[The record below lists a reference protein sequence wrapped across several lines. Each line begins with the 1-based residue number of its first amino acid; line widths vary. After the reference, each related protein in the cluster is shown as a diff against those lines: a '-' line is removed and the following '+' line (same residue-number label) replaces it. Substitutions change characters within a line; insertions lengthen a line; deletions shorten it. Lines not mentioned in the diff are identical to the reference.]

1 MALKGAGQMFNLVQH
16 RKIWYIIS
24 LLVILPGLISMVT
37 QGFNLGI
44 DFTGGNLVEVRL
56 EQGVKIEQVRSVV
69 EELDYAAANNIQQS
83 GTSNYLI
90 RTRELT
96 EEESATLISTL
107 KQKVGEVT
115 LLRNDRVGPVIG
127 KELTMNAIWSLL
139 IAAALML
146 VYISYRFEF
155 KQGVATIIAMLHDLV
170 VVLGVFSIFQIEIDS
185 TFVAAILTI
194 IGYSIND
201 TIVIFDRIR
210 ENLRMRKKGEALED
224 LVNISLWQTMVR
236 SLNTGMSVLFV
247 LLTLY
252 LLGGTTLQHFV
263 LALLVGVVSGT
274 YSSMFNASPLWVDF
288 KRMEHKAAK

>member
-1 MALKGAGQMFNLVQH
+1 MFNLVQH

>member
-1 MALKGAGQMFNLVQH
+1 MFNFIQH

-24 LLVILPGLISMVT
+24 LVVILPGLLSIVT
-37 QGFNLGI
+37 RGFNLGI

-56 EQGVKIEQVRSVV
+56 EQGVKIEQVRDAV
-69 EELDYAAANNIQQS
+69 EDLGYAASNNIQKS
-83 GTSNYLI
+83 GTNDYMI

-96 EEESATLISTL
+96 EEESGILISTL
-107 KQKVGEVT
+107 EQKVGEVT

-127 KELTMNAIWSLL
+127 KEITTNAILSLL
-139 IAAALML
+139 LASAMML
-146 VYISYRFEF
+146 VYITFRFEF
-155 KQGVATIIAMLHDLV
+155 KQGVAAILAILHDLL
-170 VVLGVFSIFQIEIDS
+170 VVLGVFSIFQIEVDS

-210 ENLRMRKKGEALED
+210 ENLRMRKKGEALGD
-224 LVNISLWQTMVR
+224 LINVSLWQTLVR

-252 LLGGTTLQHFV
+252 FLGGTTLKNFV
-263 LALLVGVVSGT
+263 LALLVGIITGS
-274 YSSMFNASPLWVDF
+274 YSSIFNASPIWFDL
-288 KRMEHKAAK
+288 KRLEKKA